1 MQQCR
6 RAVAAAGLLSQCATA
21 AAGTRTAGARVLLA
35 ERGVCRQQHARWYS
49 EGSAGEGDSYTGRFW
64 R

>member
-6 RAVAAAGLLSQCATA
+6 RAVAAAGLLPPAATA
-21 AAGTRTAGARVLLA
+21 AAGRGAVGAHSWLTEAGLSR
-35 ERGVCRQQHARWYS
+35 RQQARWYS